1 MHPPSALV
9 TALRL
14 LLALAFAVLLVAQ
27 LRALPAMYDD
37 WVRDAPEL
45 ASSAWVA
52 LPAGLL
58 VLACAQVVI
67 VCTWRLLTLVQDG
80 QIFSARSFRLVDV
93 ILGAVAAASVLLLTL
108 LVQLVVAV
116 GSTVLP
122 VVVLLALI
130 GTAVVGL
137 LMVVMRALLRQ
148 ATQLRTD
155 LDGVI

>member
-1 MHPPSALV
+1 MPPPSALV

-37 WVRDAPEL
+37 WVRAAPEL
-45 ASSAWVA
+45 GASGWPV

-93 ILGAVAAASVLLLTL
+93 ILYAVAAASVLLLTL

-116 GSTVLP
+116 GSAVLP

-148 ATQLRTD
+148 ATELRTD
-155 LDGVI
+155 MDAVI